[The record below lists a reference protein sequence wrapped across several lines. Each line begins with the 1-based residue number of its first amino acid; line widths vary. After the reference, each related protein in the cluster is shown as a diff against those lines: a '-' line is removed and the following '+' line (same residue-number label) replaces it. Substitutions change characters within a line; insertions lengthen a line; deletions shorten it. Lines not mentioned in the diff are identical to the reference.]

1 MKNGERNWLAIE
13 RIKNKDLMSRREVQQ
28 KARDAVEFQKDAV
41 KVRSHGGS
49 RRKSAGSGR
58 KHRVI
63 QMNVNRRFGGEKT
76 ENSRVIKIY
85 NK

>member
-41 KVRSHGGS
+41 KGPFTWREPQ
-49 RRKSAGSGR
+49 K
-58 KHRVI
+58 K
-63 QMNVNRRFGGEKT
+63 RRFW
-76 ENSRVIKIY
+76 S
-85 NK
+85 